1 MICIPFFDY
10 YWIATASPRE
20 DRLCVI
26 ASVSEAI
33 QDYINSFLNI
43 YLDRHVRFTHSR
55 RQNFRSLLGEL
66 SSGARL
72 RGFRNQLVIASASEA
87 IQIKI
92 KLFWV
97 LSGSP
102 RSFHS
107 LAKTE
112 FSLPARGAVKRSE
125 TEGLSIQDNL
135 ITRNLLDLITNLS
148 RFFKFPCLDRFIKLD
163 FEILENNFFF
173 SFSCS
178 LEFLYFPSCKRS
190 KILI

>member
-1 MICIPFFDY
+1 MRAIAKQSRTICIPFFDY

-26 ASVSEAI
+26 ASVNEAI
-33 QDYINSFLNI
+33 QENINSFLNI

-55 RQNFRSLLGEL
+55 RQSFRSLLGEL
-66 SSGARL
+66 SSVS
-72 RGFRNQLVIASASEA
+72 Q
-87 IQIKI
+87 
-92 KLFWV
+92 
-97 LSGSP
+97 
-102 RSFHS
+102 
-107 LAKTE
+107 
-112 FSLPARGAVKRSE
+112 

-135 ITRNLLDLITNLS
+135 IARNFLDLITNLS

-173 SFSCS
+173 SLSSS
-178 LEFLYFPSCKRS
+178 LEFLYFTSCKRS

>member
-1 MICIPFFDY
+1 MSLRI
-10 YWIATASPRE
+10 TGSPRS
-20 DRLCVI
+20 L
-26 ASVSEAI
+26 
-33 QDYINSFLNI
+33 
-43 YLDRHVRFTHSR
+43 HSLAMTKS
-55 RQNFRSLLGEL
+55 FRSLLGEL
-66 SSGARL
+66 SSISETEGL
-72 RGFRNQLVIASASEA
+72 ERNPVIASDSEA

-92 KLFWV
+92 KPFWL

-107 LAKTE
+107 LAKTQL
-112 FSLPARGAVKRSE
+112 SRPARGAVERSE

-135 ITRNLLDLITNLS
+135 IARNLLDLITNLS

-173 SFSCS
+173 SFSSS
-178 LEFLYFPSCKRS
+178 LEFLYFTSCKRS